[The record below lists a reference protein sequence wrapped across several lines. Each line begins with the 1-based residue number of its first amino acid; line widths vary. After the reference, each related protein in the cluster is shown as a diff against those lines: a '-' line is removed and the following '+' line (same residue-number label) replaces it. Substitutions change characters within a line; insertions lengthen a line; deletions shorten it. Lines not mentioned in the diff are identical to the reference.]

1 MELSDDAK
9 RVRALLSKE
18 GTADIRLELHRISTT
33 EFAVV
38 EDGRN
43 IGVFYRGLAPPR
55 PGAPGLAY
63 RGSYLDISD
72 AFEACIAKRYP
83 DRTARNIQTSSDR
96 E

>member
-1 MELSDDAK
+1 MELPDDAK

-18 GTADIRLELHRISTT
+18 GTADIGLELHRISTT

-43 IGVFYRGLAPPR
+43 VGVFYRGLAPPR

-63 RGSYLDISD
+63 SGTYLSISE
-72 AFEACIAKRYP
+72 AFEGCIAKRYP
-83 DRTARNIQTSSDR
+83 DYTARNIETASD
-96 E
+96 